1 MLHELRIYDLRPGA
15 VPVYADLFRFRGLP
29 HVTRHLPMAGYWA
42 TDSGALNR
50 VYHLWV
56 YADLAERDACRA
68 GLAADAEWM
77 QGFVPEGFP
86 LILQQQNL
94 ILQLEAG
101 SPALDHAVAA
111 RKTPRPAAPPAT
123 PLFAPGRMTLVDGP
137 GGMADGTRIALWR
150 VVSGDGPGRRLSL
163 HAHGE
168 GDPFVTAEGAA
179 RHEVLRAFSF
189 SPLR

>member
-15 VPVYADLFRFRGLP
+15 VPAYADLFRFRGLP
-29 HVTRHLPMAGYWA
+29 HVTRHLPLVGYWA

-50 VYHLWV
+50 LYHLWV

-68 GLAADAEWM
+68 GLAADADWM

-86 LILQQQNL
+86 LISQQQNL
-94 ILQLEAG
+94 ILQLLDG
-101 SPALDHAVAA
+101 SPALDRAVAA
-111 RKTPRPAAPPAT
+111 RRLAHPAASPAAPP
-123 PLFAPGRMTLVDGP
+123 FAPGRMALVDSP
-137 GGMADGTRIALWR
+137 ATAAEATRIALWR
-150 VVSGDGPGRRLSL
+150 VISGAGPGRHLAL

-168 GDPFVTAEGAA
+168 GDPFVTAPGAA